1 MWSVHDHVMYL
12 LIINYCINR
21 SSSGIKCAQKGE
33 YTHCIG
39 TFNLL
44 LLQRADLGLGEVHLA
59 LHPAENNSVFF
70 NFAAIL

>member
-1 MWSVHDHVMYL
+1 MHY
-12 LIINYCINR
+12 
-21 SSSGIKCAQKGE
+21 
-33 YTHCIG
+33 IG